1 MSRPAQAG
9 SQPAAAM
16 SSISTGYSRASA
28 ALSSAVPFTPRAA
41 IARIMR

>member
-1 MSRPAQAG
+1 MSSPAQAG

-28 ALSSAVPFTPRAA
+28 ALISAVPGTPRAVM
-41 IARIMR
+41 ARIRR